1 MSKSNAIQMA
11 EALGET
17 DVELPEPE
25 ETVSP
30 TVETATSSETR
41 PEDLSIDE
49 LQRLLEVKRTQIAKD
64 AKEEG
69 KKVNPPTK
77 APAGMLWVFNRTP
90 DTFMWQY
97 DSLIYE
103 VEGHDMMLF
112 PERVARHGRK
122 RSMLSLDLVA
132 NTALFK
138 LVLEDDPKFGVPL
151 RVVNRLEL
159 IDRTHDDNPLG
170 AATYGKTHIR
180 AIKVAGAT
188 EMLQRRSDQYVELE

>member
-1 MSKSNAIQMA
+1 MSKVNAIKMA

-17 DVELPEPE
+17 DVEIPEPE
-25 ETVSP
+25 EIVSAV
-30 TVETATSSETR
+30 VETAPASETK

-69 KKVNPPTK
+69 KKVAPPTK

-90 DTFMWQY
+90 DTFIWQY

-103 VEGHDMMLF
+103 IEGHDMMLF
-112 PERVARHGRK
+112 PERIARHGRK
-122 RSMLSLDLVA
+122 RSLLSLDLIA

-159 IDRTHDDNPLG
+159 IDRTNDDNPLG

-180 AIKVAGAT
+180 AIKVAGAS
-188 EMLQRRSDQYVELE
+188 EMLQRRSDQYVELT

>member
-1 MSKSNAIQMA
+1 MSKSNAIKMA

-17 DVELPEPE
+17 DVEIPEPE
-25 ETVSP
+25 ETVGIEP
-30 TVETATSSETR
+30 TPAGEAK

-180 AIKVAGAT
+180 AIKVAGAS

>member
-1 MSKSNAIQMA
+1 MSTANAIKMA

-17 DVELPEPE
+17 GVEAPEPE
-25 ETVSP
+25 EIVSP
-30 TVETATSSETR
+30 IDETAPASETK
-41 PEDLSIDE
+41 PEDLSIEE
-49 LQRLLEVKRTQIAKD
+49 LQRLLEEKRTQIAREAKD
-64 AKEEG
+64 EG
-69 KKVNPPTK
+69 KKVAPPTK
-77 APAGMLWVFNRTP
+77 APVGMLWVFNRTP
-90 DTFMWQY
+90 DLFFWQY

-103 VEGHDMMLF
+103 IEGHEMMLF

-122 RSMLSLDLVA
+122 RSLLSLDLIA

-170 AATYGKTHIR
+170 AATHGKTHIR
-180 AIKVAGAT
+180 AIKVGGAT
-188 EMLQRRSDQYVELE
+188 EMLQRRAGQYVELE